1 MRTTWLPCALAAML
15 AGPVHAGTRPVL
27 PVFADAASVT
37 ATCDAGLK
45 SAETAFAAFAKA
57 GLKPAATAT
66 ALRDW
71 DRMAVAVE
79 DFAGPI
85 EIAASV
91 ATDAQVREAADACG
105 VRVANM
111 LNGFFQNADAL
122 QRINA
127 VKGASGPDRE
137 LQKVLK
143 EGFEDSGVALPD
155 GPRQRAR
162 AILDRLAALEVEFSK
177 NTREDSS
184 TITVTRA
191 ELEGLPQSYIDKHKP
206 DAEGRYVLS
215 MSYPDYMPFMENAVS
230 GGARQRYFVAFFS
243 VGGER
248 NLAIMAEAM
257 SLRKELAGLFGKPS
271 FADYVLQ
278 RRMAGSPAN
287 VHRFLDQVKA
297 KVTEVER
304 TDLEVLRQAKAAHL
318 KQPLEAVKVERWD
331 TQFYLER
338 VRRERFAV
346 DQEALRSHFPT
357 EPSVA
362 WMFDLAERLYGI
374 RFVAAEVPRWHEDVR
389 YYDVIDERGQRIAG
403 AYLDLYPRPGK
414 YNHAAVWPVRH
425 GSTLSGRT
433 PIGVLVANLDRKGLN
448 HRELETLLHEFG
460 HLLHG
465 NLSRTRYASLSGTS
479 VRRDFVEAPSQMLEE
494 WTRDVGP
501 LSLLRK
507 HCTDCAA
514 VDQNLMDRIN
524 SARRFGAGIHYA
536 RQHMLA
542 SFDMAMASPAPG
554 EPLATWAALEQASP
568 LGHVAGTR
576 FPARFGHL
584 LGGYASGYYGYMWA
598 EVLALDMASRW
609 NGNLLDGKV
618 GRRYRDIVLARG
630 GEVPPDLM
638 VREFLGRA
646 PSSEPFFAE
655 ISGKHR

>member
-1 MRTTWLPCALAAML
+1 MKLNWLPCALAAIM
-15 AGPVHAGTRPVL
+15 AGSAHAGARPVL
-27 PVFADAASVT
+27 PVFADAAAVNAACET
-37 ATCDAGLK
+37 GLK
-45 SAETAFAAFAKA
+45 SAESAFAAYAKA
-57 GLKPAATAT
+57 GGKPGAAAS
-66 ALRDW
+66 ALRAW
-71 DRMAVAVE
+71 DKIAVVVE

-91 ATDAQVREAADACG
+91 ATDAKVREAADACG

-111 LNGFFQNADAL
+111 QNAFYQNADAF
-122 QRINA
+122 QRIDA
-127 VKGASGPDRE
+127 VKGASGPDLE

-155 GPRQRAR
+155 APRKRAR
-162 AILDRLAALEVEFSK
+162 EILDRLAALEVEFSK
-177 NTREDSS
+177 NTREDRS

-191 ELEGLPQSYIDKHKP
+191 ELEGLPQSYLDKHKP

-215 MSYPDYMPFMENAVS
+215 MDYPDYFPFMENAVS
-230 GGARQRYFVAFFS
+230 GEARQRYYLAFLN
-243 VGGER
+243 VGGEP

-287 VHRFLDQVKA
+287 VRRFLDQVKS

-304 TDLEVLRQAKAAHL
+304 ADLDVLRQAKAAHL
-318 KQPLEAVKVERWD
+318 KQPLESVKVERWD
-331 TQFYLER
+331 TSFYLER

-362 WMFDLAERLYGI
+362 WMFELAERLYGV
-374 RFVAAEVPRWHEDVR
+374 RFVAADVPRWHEDVR

-433 PIGVLVANLDRKGLN
+433 PISVLVANLDRKGLN
-448 HRELETLLHEFG
+448 HKELETLLHEFG

-465 NLSRTRYASLSGTS
+465 TLSKTRYASLSGTT

-494 WTRDVGP
+494 WTRDLGS

-507 HCTDCAA
+507 HCADCAA
-514 VDQNLMDRIN
+514 VDRNLMDRIN

-536 RQHMLA
+536 RQHLLA
-542 SFDMAMASPAPG
+542 SFDMELTGPNPG
-554 EPLATWAALEQASP
+554 EPLATWAALEGASP
-568 LGHVAGTR
+568 QGHVSGTR

-609 NGNLLDGKV
+609 NGKLLDGKV
-618 GRRYRDIVLARG
+618 GRLYRDTVLTRG
-630 GEVPPDLM
+630 GEVPPEKM
-638 VREFLGRA
+638 VRDFLGRA

-655 ISGKHR
+655 ISGQHR